1 MQPAWRF
8 EKTEFRDRSGIT
20 PYRLLHPT
28 QQTGFVF
35 FFPNLLQKVQ
45 FCKVQ

>member
-20 PYRLLHPT
+20 DSYTLHSKLVL
-28 QQTGFVF
+28 FCF
-35 FFPNLLQKVQ
+35 FQSVAESTVLQSTIKM
-45 FCKVQ
+45 